1 MTKQSEKGRVR
12 MRRRM
17 EQRVR
22 MYAQIPGPSSHAE
35 ILYIYIFRGF
45 FFILYS
51 ALLHLPPIRFHCAGG
66 CWDRTQDRCNFTGSQ
81 TLVDLIS

>member
-1 MTKQSEKGRVR
+1 MTKQREKGRVR

-35 ILYIYIFRGF
+35 ILFINIFLGDYF
-45 FFILYS
+45 FVLHP
-51 ALLHLPPIRFHCAGG
+51 ALLHLPPLGFHSAGG
-66 CWDRTQDRCNFTGSQ
+66 CWDQTQDRCNCTGSQ
-81 TLVDLIS
+81 TL

>member
-1 MTKQSEKGRVR
+1 

-35 ILYIYIFRGF
+35 I
-45 FFILYS
+45 FFINIFLGDYFS
-51 ALLHLPPIRFHCAGG
+51 YYIQHCFFCRPSDSTVPTEARIEPRTVATALAVRRSKL
-66 CWDRTQDRCNFTGSQ
+66 
-81 TLVDLIS
+81 DLIS